1 MVKLSKLLEENSKAY
16 YRMLTLIGDESSE
29 KERIQTIETYLG
41 NKEWKIYDVEDIVMD
56 IKNRVDEEELSFV
69 IGDEI
74 KSWVFKEETGHKILL
89 KNANILYSKELSAP
103 QPFATFKYLT
113 RNGKEIILILDAK
126 MVGRNKAIYATPNN
140 EEFATIDF
148 SEVVHEELKNVVVE

>member
-16 YRMLTLIGDESSE
+16 YKMLTLVGDESSE
-29 KERIQTIETYLG
+29 KEKIQTIETYLG
-41 NKEWKIYDVEDIVMD
+41 NRKWKMYDIEDIVMD
-56 IKNRVDEEELSFV
+56 IKDRVDEEDLSFV

-74 KSWVFKEETGHKILL
+74 KNWILKEETGDKILL

-140 EEFATIDF
+140 EEFTNIDF
-148 SEVVHEELKNVVVE
+148 SEVVNEELKNVTVE

>member
-16 YRMLTLIGDESSE
+16 YKMLTLVGDESSE
-29 KERIQTIETYLG
+29 KEKIQTIETYLG
-41 NKEWKIYDVEDIVMD
+41 TKEWKIYDIEDIVMD
-56 IKNRVDEEELSFV
+56 IKDRVDEEDLSFV

-74 KSWVFKEETGHKILL
+74 KNWIFKEETGDKIFI

-140 EEFATIDF
+140 EEFTNIDF
-148 SEVVHEELKNVVVE
+148 SEVVNEELKNVTIE